1 MRRSQRRRGSAHRAY
16 STSNR
21 PLDLRPR
28 GAVARTVFS
37 NETWRV
43 LADSL
48 RLSHRESQIVPA
60 LLDDRKEIAIAADLG
75 ISRHTVHTHT
85 ERLYRKMGVT
95 SRVGLVRCVFIE
107 YLNLT
112 RGRHDGSSTKS
123 SRSS

>member
-1 MRRSQRRRGSAHRAY
+1 MGRSRRRRGSAYRAD
-16 STSNR
+16 STSKRSRATR
-21 PLDLRPR
+21 P
-28 GAVARTVFS
+28 GTVTRTVFS

-43 LADSL
+43 LAGSL

-95 SRVGLVRCVFIE
+95 SRVELVRCVFFE

-112 RGRHDGSSTKS
+112 QGRHDGAGTKR